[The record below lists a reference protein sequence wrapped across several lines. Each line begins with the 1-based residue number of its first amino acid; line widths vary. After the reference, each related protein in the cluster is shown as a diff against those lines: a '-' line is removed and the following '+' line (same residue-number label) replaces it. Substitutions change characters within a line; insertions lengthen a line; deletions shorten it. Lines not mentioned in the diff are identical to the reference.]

1 MKSRAGTSEATGRTG
16 EARSRLRRALV
27 PVSPWLLV
35 SLSLLS
41 AGCRQQMSEQP
52 YYRPLEGT
60 DFFADGR
67 ASRPLETGVVHRAQ
81 YLDTDPLVTG
91 LTAEEWSRVY
101 ARQANGS
108 KPPDLATPTPL
119 ENREAA
125 VTLPRYDQRAAGN
138 PKVYAEGFP
147 FAVTAEDLDRGQE
160 RYTIYCATC
169 HGALGNGQGKIW
181 ERGYLAPTSFHTVM
195 VSPTEKPVSNPPS
208 TPLGYSRGYSLWDI
222 KMPLREAP
230 VGYYFEVITKGYG
243 GMPSYSAQIAP
254 ADRWRIIA
262 YVRALQ
268 YSQHATDLPPAL
280 AEKVNAAGATGAATE
295 QKKAGGHP

>member
-1 MKSRAGTSEATGRTG
+1 MTAYEQCKMKKVKNKNAGTVDRF
-16 EARSRLRRALV
+16 RFYF
-27 PVSPWLLV
+27 LL
-35 SLSLLS
+35 LTFFIP
-41 AGCRQQMSEQP
+41 AAGGCRQQMSDQP
-52 YYRPLEGT
+52 YHRPLEGS

-67 ASRPLETGVVHRAQ
+67 ASRPLENGVVHRAQ
-81 YLDTDPLVTG
+81 YLDTDPLATG
-91 LTAEEWSRVY
+91 LTPDEWTRVY
-101 ARQANGS
+101 ARQGNAS
-108 KPPDLATPTPL
+108 KAPDLATPTPI

-138 PKVYAEGFP
+138 PKVYVEGFP
-147 FAVTAEDLDRGQE
+147 FAITSEDLDRGQE
-160 RYTIYCATC
+160 RYTIYCAVC

-181 ERGYLAPTSFHTVM
+181 ERGYLKPTSFHTA
-195 VSPTEKPVSNPPS
+195 PVGAHELTTQEVPA

-243 GMPSYSAQIAP
+243 GMPSYSAQIPP

-280 AEKVNAAGATGAATE
+280 ADKVNAAGTGAATDT
-295 QKKAGGHP
+295 KKAGGHP